1 MQKHLKERLLDILA
15 FLVLA
20 IAIAIIVMVAMRQP

>member
-1 MQKHLKERLLDILA
+1 MQKHLKERLLDILS

-20 IAIAIIVMVAMRQP
+20 IAIAIIVMVAMRPP